1 MAQLNALDHA
11 LLGDIAREVSI
22 RIGEFTVAHDGTN
35 DQIVI
40 PLGPG
45 VAVSATLIPVTSRV
59 LGRETRLGTKL
70 IVESINALDAGPTRK
85 RAAPFDPEILFSRR
99 REVVAWASTAIQ
111 SAIEQLAGASESYS
125 LDSIDLP
132 ASDQAT
138 IESSTE
144 NPNESQLN
152 GPELSPTSAEHTQ
165 ALHDIKGDIA
175 QIGGHL
181 AQMDSVVWE
190 IYSALEELRKD
201 LAKARL
207 NQDPV
212 LDTREHV
219 ALPPEE
225 SPAISSYVDEA
236 AGSTHHLDA
245 VAVQNLRESISDP
258 DNAYEFIRQQ
268 RNSAPAMTKFDK
280 SFDTWDAIVSV
291 ASGNISQA
299 ESLTGNILW
308 NGDPEASYALLVI
321 EIGRGTIPQPIEEI
335 VETAS
340 AVITERPQQ
349 LVAASRSLL
358 HLDQIRILAVLSAA
372 VSKTTALLLANDMLA
387 RASGVDESEVIVAI
401 APLDERR
408 AIDAV
413 TSRNEA
419 SANPAIFEAGLTLL
433 TGLQDF
439 GNGRRLIAY
448 LVASVASATDEISSV
463 DAERIIDSCPTT
475 ELRARAAEALLPL
488 SPALRTPKTQRAIGT
503 ALKAG
508 LNESLRTN
516 GNFVASC
523 RTFVRENSG
532 ESELRDL
539 ADSIGA
545 LLLDGTSE
553 AAHVTPESAQD
564 RDIRILTGKKVVV
577 VGGFPPRWLDEI
589 QALGCEVA
597 WFQSEVR
604 SRPPLDAI
612 FNAAADADVVIVDR
626 RVSHATTIPL
636 RVFVR
641 QRRIPIQDFVERNK
655 GRFLEMLRSRFG

>member
-1 MAQLNALDHA
+1 LAQLNALDHA

-85 RAAPFDPEILFSRR
+85 RNAPFDPEILFSRR

-111 SAIEQLAGASESYS
+111 SAIEQLAGASENYS

-165 ALHDIKGDIA
+165 ALQDIKGDIA

-268 RNSAPAMTKFDK
+268 RNSAPAMTKF
-280 SFDTWDAIVSV
+280 
-291 ASGNISQA
+291 
-299 ESLTGNILW
+299 
-308 NGDPEASYALLVI
+308 
-321 EIGRGTIPQPIEEI
+321 
-335 VETAS
+335 ET
-340 AVITERPQQ
+340 
-349 LVAASRSLL
+349 
-358 HLDQIRILAVLSAA
+358 
-372 VSKTTALLLANDMLA
+372 
-387 RASGVDESEVIVAI
+387 
-401 APLDERR
+401 
-408 AIDAV
+408 
-413 TSRNEA
+413 
-419 SANPAIFEAGLTLL
+419 
-433 TGLQDF
+433 
-439 GNGRRLIAY
+439 
-448 LVASVASATDEISSV
+448 
-463 DAERIIDSCPTT
+463 
-475 ELRARAAEALLPL
+475 
-488 SPALRTPKTQRAIGT
+488 
-503 ALKAG
+503 
-508 LNESLRTN
+508 
-516 GNFVASC
+516 
-523 RTFVRENSG
+523 
-532 ESELRDL
+532 
-539 ADSIGA
+539 
-545 LLLDGTSE
+545 
-553 AAHVTPESAQD
+553 
-564 RDIRILTGKKVVV
+564 
-577 VGGFPPRWLDEI
+577 
-589 QALGCEVA
+589 
-597 WFQSEVR
+597 
-604 SRPPLDAI
+604 
-612 FNAAADADVVIVDR
+612 
-626 RVSHATTIPL
+626 
-636 RVFVR
+636 
-641 QRRIPIQDFVERNK
+641 
-655 GRFLEMLRSRFG
+655 